1 MSQLSEIKPG
11 DIVSIRTNKDY
22 LYSCPHFHAL
32 VHEVEENHYL
42 RSRKWTVISSITDGK
57 RQKTI
62 NRQIV
67 TQDGLFRD
75 DGTITVKKIKHSR
88 FISRR

>member
-22 LYSCPHFHAL
+22 LYSCPHYHAL
-32 VHEVEENHYL
+32 VCEVEDNYL
-42 RSRKWTVISSITDGK
+42 LFTNKFTVISTISNGK
-57 RQKTI
+57 RQKTD
-62 NRQIV
+62 RGMV
-67 TQDGLFRD
+67 MKKGLFRD
-75 DGTITVKKIKHSR
+75 DGTITVKKIKRSR